1 MAPRILLGFSRLP
14 PRTADNENA
23 PSQPWTDELKTA
35 VAVSAA
41 VVLVATIALVMG
53 LASP

>member
-14 PRTADNENA
+14 PRGADNENA
-23 PSQPWTDELKTA
+23 RTQEWTEELKTA

-41 VVLVATIALVMG
+41 VVVVATIALVMG